1 MTKKEMFT
9 NAISI
14 IEFAKNEYSREDAA
28 KIDEVIEGLNHEI
41 ELLERKSATP
51 KKPTATQVE
60 NESFKS
66 TLVEFFSNT
75 NEKKSIKEIQSEVP
89 EVAQLSNQ
97 RITHLLTDLV
107 KNGTLT
113 KTYEKKVPYYSIA

>member
-1 MTKKEMFT
+1 MTKKEMF
-9 NAISI
+9 AEI
-14 IEFAKNEYSREDAA
+14 INLAEGKPTTATHVEIVEFCS
-28 KIDEVIEGLNHEI
+28 HEI

>member
-1 MTKKEMFT
+1 MTKKEMFK
-9 NAISI
+9 NIINLVENGACEASPAEL
-14 IEFAKNEYSREDAA
+14 IEFCS
-28 KIDEVIEGLNHEI
+28 HEI
-41 ELLERKSATP
+41 ELLEKKSATP

-66 TLVEFFSNT
+66 TLVEFFSNA

-107 KNGTLT
+107 KNGTLA
-113 KTYEKKVPYYSIA
+113 KTYEKKVPYYSLA

>member
-1 MTKKEMFT
+1 MTKKEMFK
-9 NAISI
+9 NIISLVENGNCDATFGEI
-14 IEFAKNEYSREDAA
+14 TEFC
-28 KIDEVIEGLNHEI
+28 NHEI
-41 ELLERKSATP
+41 ELLDKKTSTP

-66 TLVEFFSNT
+66 TLVEFFSGA

>member
-1 MTKKEMFT
+1 MTKKEMF
-9 NAISI
+9 ADI
-14 IEFAKNEYSREDAA
+14 INLAEGRPTTATHVEIVEFAS
-28 KIDEVIEGLNHEI
+28 HEI
-41 ELLERKSATP
+41 ELLEKKSATP

-66 TLVEFFSNT
+66 TLVEFFSGADSA
-75 NEKKSIKEIQSEVP
+75 KSIKEIQSEVP

-113 KTYEKKVPYYSIA
+113 KTYEKKVPYYSLA

>member
-1 MTKKEMFT
+1 MTKKEMLKNIINFVE
-9 NAISI
+9 NGNCEASPAEL
-14 IEFAKNEYSREDAA
+14 IEFCS
-28 KIDEVIEGLNHEI
+28 HEI
-41 ELLERKSATP
+41 ELLEKKSATP

-107 KNGTLT
+107 KNGTLA
-113 KTYEKKVPYYSIA
+113 KVYEKKVPYYSLA

>member
-1 MTKKEMFT
+1 MTKKEMFK
-9 NAISI
+9 NI
-14 IEFAKNEYSREDAA
+14 INLVENGACDATFSEITEFC
-28 KIDEVIEGLNHEI
+28 NHEI
-41 ELLERKSATP
+41 ELLDKKTSTP

-66 TLVEFFSNT
+66 TLVEFFSST

>member
-1 MTKKEMFT
+1 MTKKEMF
-9 NAISI
+9 ADI
-14 IEFAKNEYSREDAA
+14 INLAEGRPTTATHVEIVEFCS
-28 KIDEVIEGLNHEI
+28 HEI

-66 TLVEFFSNT
+66 TLVEFFSST

>member
-1 MTKKEMFT
+1 MTKKEMF
-9 NAISI
+9 AEI
-14 IEFAKNEYSREDAA
+14 INLAEGRPTTATHVEIVEFCS
-28 KIDEVIEGLNHEI
+28 HEI

-66 TLVEFFSNT
+66 TLVEFFSNA
-75 NEKKSIKEIQSEVP
+75 NEKKSIKEIQSEVS

-97 RITHLLTDLV
+97 RITYLLTDLV

>member
-1 MTKKEMFT
+1 MTKKEMLKNIINFVE
-9 NAISI
+9 NGNCEASPAEL
-14 IEFAKNEYSREDAA
+14 IEFCS
-28 KIDEVIEGLNHEI
+28 HEL
-41 ELLERKSATP
+41 ELLEKKSATP

-66 TLVEFFSNT
+66 TLVEFFSGAT
-75 NEKKSIKEIQSEVP
+75 EMKSIKEIQSEVP

-113 KTYEKKVPYYSIA
+113 KTYEKKVPYYSLA

>member
-1 MTKKEMFT
+1 MTKKEMF
-9 NAISI
+9 AEI
-14 IEFAKNEYSREDAA
+14 INLAEGRPTTATYVEIVEFCS
-28 KIDEVIEGLNHEI
+28 HEI

-66 TLVEFFSNT
+66 TLVEFFSNA
-75 NEKKSIKEIQSEVP
+75 NEKKSIKEIQSEVS

>member
-1 MTKKEMFT
+1 MTKKEMF
-9 NAISI
+9 AEI
-14 IEFAKNEYSREDAA
+14 INLAEGKPTTATPVEIVEFAS
-28 KIDEVIEGLNHEI
+28 HEI

-66 TLVEFFSNT
+66 TLVEFFSNA

-97 RITHLLTDLV
+97 RITHLLTDLI